1 MMLIEKFLDFFRQK
15 IKSRLHSLCVE
26 AASCRIIRDIFGN
39 VSDLAGQNGTQL
51 VQSLGLHIIVGPETA
66 DSFAVNAAFFSQLI
80 GGDAFFLH
88 QHP

>member
-1 MMLIEKFLDFFRQK
+1 M
-15 IKSRLHSLCVE
+15 E
-26 AASCRIIRDIFGN
+26 AILYLVIRDIFGN
-39 VSDLAGQNGTQL
+39 ISDLAGQYSTQL

-66 DSFAVNAAFFSQLI
+66 DGFAVNAAFFSQLI

>member
-1 MMLIEKFLDFFRQK
+1 MLTENFLDFFRQK
-15 IKSRLHSLCVE
+15 IKSRLHSICVE
-26 AASCRIIRDIFGN
+26 AALCRIIRDIFGN
-39 VSDLAGQNGTQL
+39 VSDLAGQYGTQL

>member
-1 MMLIEKFLDFFRQK
+1 MLTEKF
-15 IKSRLHSLCVE
+15 SRLLSTENQKPPPQHMCGSGFMPDHL
-26 AASCRIIRDIFGN
+26 DIFGN
-39 VSDLAGQNGTQL
+39 VSDLAGQYGTQL

>member
-1 MMLIEKFLDFFRQK
+1 MRNFLDFFRQAME
-15 IKSRLHSLCVE
+15 SRLHSLCVE
-26 AASCRIIRDIFGN
+26 AALCRIVRDIFGN
-39 VSDLAGQNGTQL
+39 ISDLAGQYGTQF

-66 DSFAVNAAFFSQLI
+66 DGFAVNAAFFSQLI

>member
-1 MMLIEKFLDFFRQK
+1 MLIEKFLDFFRQK

-26 AASCRIIRDIFGN
+26 AILCRIIRDIFGN
-39 VSDLAGQNGTQL
+39 VSDLAGQHGTQL
-51 VQSLGLHIIVGPETA
+51 VQSLCLHIIVGPETA
-66 DSFAVNAAFFSQLI
+66 DGFAVNAAFFSQLI

>member
-1 MMLIEKFLDFFRQK
+1 M
-15 IKSRLHSLCVE
+15 E
-26 AASCRIIRDIFGN
+26 AALCRIIRDIFGN
-39 VSDLAGQNGTQL
+39 VSDLAGQYGTQL

-66 DSFAVNAAFFSQLI
+66 DGFAVNAAFFSQLI